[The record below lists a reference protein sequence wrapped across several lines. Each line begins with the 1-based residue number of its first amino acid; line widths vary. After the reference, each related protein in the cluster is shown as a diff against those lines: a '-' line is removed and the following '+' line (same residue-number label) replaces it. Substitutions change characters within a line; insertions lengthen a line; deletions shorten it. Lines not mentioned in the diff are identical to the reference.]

1 MIKKLFVLSVLL
13 LLALHLPA
21 FELGLAAGSISK
33 PASFCYGLSFSS
45 GAFVPLV
52 FLEFEGWRVDE
63 GGLKQL
69 TAGGKLR
76 PKLGSFSPYAI
87 VGAGSEFRTLSLRFS
102 EQDFFT
108 FVGGGLHLHL
118 SGMLSLRGD
127 LRLQHL
133 PYGNRFRASGGLF
146 IHL

>member
-1 MIKKLFVLSVLL
+1 MTSKILVASVLL
-13 LLALHLPA
+13 LLALQLPA
-21 FELGLAAGSISK
+21 FELGLAAGSISR
-33 PASFCYGLSFSS
+33 PAGLCYGLSFSS

-52 FLEFEGWRVDE
+52 FLEFEGWRLDE

-69 TAGGKLR
+69 SAGVKVR

-108 FVGGGLHLHL
+108 FVGGGLHLYL

-127 LRLQHL
+127 LRLQRL
-133 PYGNRFRASGGLF
+133 PSGNRFRASAGLF

>member
-1 MIKKLFVLSVLL
+1 MIKKILFASVLL
-13 LLALHLPA
+13 LLALHVPA
-21 FELGLAAGSISK
+21 FELGLAGGSISR
-33 PASFCYGLSFSS
+33 PAGFCYGLSFSS

-52 FLEFEGWRVDE
+52 FLEFEGWRIDE
-63 GGLKQL
+63 GGRKQL
-69 TAGGKLR
+69 TAGVKLR
-76 PKLGSFSPYAI
+76 PKLGAFSPYA
-87 VGAGSEFRTLSLRFS
+87 VLGAGSEFRTLSLRFS

-108 FVGGGLHLHL
+108 FVGGGLHVYL

-133 PYGNRFRASGGLF
+133 PYGNRFRASGGIF

>member
-1 MIKKLFVLSVLL
+1 MIKKSLAASVLL
-13 LLALHLPA
+13 LLALQAPA

-33 PASFCYGLSFSS
+33 PASLGYGLSFSS

-52 FLEFEGWRVDE
+52 FLEFEGWRIDE

-69 TAGGKLR
+69 SAGVKLR

-108 FVGGGLHLHL
+108 FVGGGLHLYL

-133 PYGNRFRASGGLF
+133 PYGNRFRASAGLF